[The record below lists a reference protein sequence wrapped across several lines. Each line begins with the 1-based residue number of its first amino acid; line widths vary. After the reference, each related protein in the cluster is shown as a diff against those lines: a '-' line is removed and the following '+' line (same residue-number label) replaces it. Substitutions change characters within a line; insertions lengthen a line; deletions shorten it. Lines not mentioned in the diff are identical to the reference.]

1 MLHEFRWIGII
12 RNSGVLSG
20 RLALDYEK
28 MVEELDDEEEDT
40 DDSDND
46 TDDTDDDSDTNNDTD
61 DDNMTTKAN
70 GAARSCVKPKNE
82 LRPSIDLIKK
92 ILSNWKQLRILRLS
106 FGLPKDVDLKSYSTI
121 RKVILSKK
129 NDPNLI
135 HPQKVKWITMSKIC
149 FDPQEKSS
157 RIDRILLGTESSK
170 KRKEAPVEFFPE
182 LAMELK
188 ILLDFHLLFHTKV
201 RKSMEQ
207 IVSKMIN
214 LVTLCIHL
222 RSEMDIDELK
232 CCHPALNGLK
242 SCQNLKELV
251 LIMDDH
257 VGIYS
262 SEGKEAMHTFMDIVV
277 TNCPNI
283 TK

>member
-1 MLHEFRWIGII
+1 
-12 RNSGVLSG
+12 
-20 RLALDYEK
+20 
-28 MVEELDDEEEDT
+28 MVEELDDEEDDT
-40 DDSDND
+40 DDTEN
-46 TDDTDDDSDTNNDTD
+46 DTDDDSDTNDDTD
-61 DDNMTTKAN
+61 DDKMTTKVN
-70 GAARSCVKPKNE
+70 GAARNCVKPKNE
-82 LRPSIDLIKK
+82 PRPSIDLIKK

-106 FGLPKDVDLKSYSTI
+106 AEFGLPKDVDLKSYSTI
-121 RKVILSKK
+121 RKVILSKE

-135 HPQKVKWITMSKIC
+135 HPKNVKWITVSKIC

-157 RIDRILLGTESSK
+157 RIDRVLLGTESSK
-170 KRKEAPVEFFPE
+170 KRKEASVEFFPE
-182 LAMELK
+182 LAIELE
-188 ILLDFHLLFHTKV
+188 ILLDFDLLFPYKV

-207 IVSKMIN
+207 ILSKMIN

-222 RSEMDIDELK
+222 RSDMDIDDLK

-257 VGIYS
+257 FGIYN

-277 TNCPNI
+277 SNCPNI